1 MVAMSQARASEAT
14 RLKQLRSRGGSDS
27 SSISLGSMSDPAF
40 HVHSE
45 DDSRGPTT
53 FNEADRW
60 GRKMAN
66 RRDEAKQNK
75 KARRHAG
82 IPRAAAPVLAVFT
95 QATVDAAVQRA
106 EPRKANARTCGDEAV
121 AADRDGATRLKR
133 LRSRGGSDSSSMS
146 LGSVSDPA
154 FHVHSEDDSR
164 GPTIVNQA
172 DKWTRDLANRRD
184 ETKQGKKV
192 RRDAGIARA
201 AAPVLAVLTQATVDA
216 AVQQAEPRK
225 ANARTCGDDAVAAVM
240 DEPRS
245 VPNATRDAA
254 MRSTTQGGGT
264 NP

>member
-1 MVAMSQARASEAT
+1 MGRSTVYCSRQISRKWKGVPQEALAMICKYCGHIRCDLRTHVALAHHVCALLTMLLHSAHLWLTALSTACLQADGSGTIMSRMERRMVAMSQAQVSE
-14 RLKQLRSRGGSDS
+14 
-27 SSISLGSMSDPAF
+27 
-40 HVHSE
+40 
-45 DDSRGPTT
+45 
-53 FNEADRW
+53 
-60 GRKMAN
+60 
-66 RRDEAKQNK
+66 
-75 KARRHAG
+75 
-82 IPRAAAPVLAVFT
+82 
-95 QATVDAAVQRA
+95 
-106 EPRKANARTCGDEAV
+106 
-121 AADRDGATRLKR
+121 ATRLKR

-172 DKWTRDLANRRD
+172 DNWTRDLANRRD

-225 ANARTCGDDAVAAVM
+225 ANARTCGDDAVAAIM